1 MTQEYLLI
9 SDDLQLRRLCDDD
22 VVDLYEITSSEN
34 VAKYMRF
41 NAHQSIDETREMI
54 AKYKNENGFAIIIDD
69 AIAGVFAFTLD
80 NEKEYST
87 SVFIKEEF
95 WGRGY
100 VSKVVEFMLK
110 FASETLQAKKLFAY
124 IVEGNIGS
132 RKVVEKFNFN
142 VDKILHFDDLDG
154 GLFVYSKE
162 L

>member
-69 AIAGVFAFTLD
+69 AIAGVFAFTL
-80 NEKEYST
+80 
-87 SVFIKEEF
+87 EEF

-110 FASETLQAKKLFAY
+110 FASETLQVKKLFAY

-142 VDKILHFDDLDG
+142 VDKILQFDDLDG